1 LSDVVAHGGVES
13 AAPVSTDEATNPRPP
28 GGDSAPSA
36 PQSTADIT
44 ANVVRS
50 AESADREESAI
61 TDAADDDT
69 TRAAATE
76 VAAEVAPP
84 KPAVAIKDLSIEEQL
99 LHEFGFKD
107 LRKPDGR
114 EHYIPRSKVL
124 QMIGSGLK
132 RGEARWEGER
142 TAIEATAKTAQ
153 ADLHELI
160 TDLRGDPKAF
170 LSKVAQ
176 HDPRYRAFLEPQA
189 APQQQRPT
197 IDERPGPDIDLGNGQ
212 RTYSPT
218 GCGKPVGV
226 EAPQVIQESL
236 KPYEDRFKAEDQRVE
251 AAKVQDAIHGRVK
264 TQLDEAATWPEWK
277 DYEPEH
283 HQALEDDT
291 RQGAGRRQASVDDA
305 ARKPIS
311 RSASS
316 A

>member
-1 LSDVVAHGGVES
+1 LSDVVVES
-13 AAPVSTDEATNPRPP
+13 AAPVST

-107 LRKPDGR
+107 LRRPDGR

-189 APQQQRPT
+189 APVQRPT
-197 IDERPGPDIDLGNGQ
+197 IDERPGPDVDLGNGQ

-226 EAPQVIQESL
+226 EARRSSQESL
-236 KPYEDRFKAEDQRVE
+236 KPYGRGS
-251 AAKVQDAIHGRVK
+251 VQ
-264 TQLDEAATWPEWK
+264 
-277 DYEPEH
+277 
-283 HQALEDDT
+283 
-291 RQGAGRRQASVDDA
+291 GRR
-305 ARKPIS
+305 
-311 RSASS
+311 RSASKPRRCRTPS
-316 A
+316 TGA